1 MQAIN
6 SSRQLPFRY
15 LQWLYKLILI
25 NIIMQFD
32 IHQFI
37 NYQQIIDIFS
47 LLLLFYVQYSNSNIV
62 LSPLCT
68 IIFTCRIYYNYTIN
82 KFIMAPRDCQATQT
96 RAAGAWWTTC
106 YLYTA
111 VLLSTQASQA
121 AQASRDCTVVL
132 SLYFNQQSGPRN
144 FIVLSFYRLV
154 YFEFQLQITILHERN
169 AYLQLRGDAKRYI
182 RNI

>member
-68 IIFTCRIYYNYTIN
+68 IICTCRIYYNYTIN

-121 AQASRDCTVVL
+121 AQASRDCTVYSVHIYYHYIL
-132 SLYFNQQSGPRN
+132 
-144 FIVLSFYRLV
+144 II
-154 YFEFQLQITILHERN
+154 QLQPAARAQKFHIFILLLS
-169 AYLQLRGDAKRYI
+169 Y
-182 RNI
+182 